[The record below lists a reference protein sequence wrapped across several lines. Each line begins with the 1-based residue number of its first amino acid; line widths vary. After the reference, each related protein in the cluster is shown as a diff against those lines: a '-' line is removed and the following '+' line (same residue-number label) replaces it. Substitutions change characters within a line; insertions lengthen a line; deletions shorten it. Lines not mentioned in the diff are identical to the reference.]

1 MTRSCV
7 KYESMFKLF
16 LFFSLI
22 FLCFLPVNPS
32 LGFEAKGQD
41 CSKCHTLNNEEATN
55 LLKNLFPNLKVLEIH
70 SGPVKGLWEVFLES
84 GGRKGLVYV
93 DFPKKHFFSGAV
105 VSIADKRNLTQ
116 ERMTELNRIDVS
128 QIPLD
133 DALVMGDPK
142 AKIRIV
148 AFDDPD

>member
-1 MTRSCV
+1 MVR
-7 KYESMFKLF
+7 LF
-16 LFFSLI
+16 ILFSVLS
-22 FLCFLPVNPS
+22 LCFLPVNPS
-32 LGFEAKGQD
+32 LGFETKGQD

-55 LLKNLFPNLKVLEIH
+55 LLKNIFPNVKVLEVQP
-70 SGPVKGLWEVFLES
+70 SPMKGFWEVYLES

-93 DFPKKHFFSGAV
+93 DFLKKYFLSGAL
-105 VSIADKRNLTQ
+105 VSIADKKNLTQ
-116 ERMTELNRIDVS
+116 ERMTELNRVDVS